1 VAAVAVLGAGLT
13 GASVALELAL
23 AGVPVTLVERD
34 AVPFNR
40 ASLRN
45 EGKVHLGL
53 IYANDPTLATAR
65 LQLRGALSFGRLL
78 RRWLGPAAGRLRRSS
93 PFVYAVARDSLLA
106 PDALAAHYA
115 AVQRLYD
122 GARAADPQADYVGT
136 VPEQLCERIDPA
148 SLEPRLA
155 SRHFTAAFRTAEV
168 AVDPAE
174 LAQHVRAAL
183 LAHPR
188 VALRSGHRVASVER
202 LGGLHRV
209 RGDGAAGPWSL
220 DARQVVNCLWEE
232 RLRIDRGMGLEPEPG
247 WLHRLKYRVVA
258 RLPRALRGGPS
269 VTMVLGPY
277 GDVVVRDDGTAYF
290 SWYPRGLRGWTHDL
304 AVPAE
309 WDAACRGD
317 VGPDAATA
325 QARDVLAA
333 IDAWYPGVADSEP
346 LLVDAGA
353 IVSWG
358 RTDVDDPA
366 SGLHDRTRVGV
377 RSAERYHSVDPGKL
391 TTAPLFGELAAQRVL
406 ALA

>member
-1 VAAVAVLGAGLT
+1 
-13 GASVALELAL
+13 
-23 AGVPVTLVERD
+23 
-34 AVPFNR
+34 
-40 ASLRN
+40 
-45 EGKVHLGL
+45 
-53 IYANDPTLATAR
+53 
-65 LQLRGALSFGRLL
+65 
-78 RRWLGPAAGRLRRSS
+78 
-93 PFVYAVARDSLLA
+93 
-106 PDALAAHYA
+106 
-115 AVQRLYD
+115 
-122 GARAADPQADYVGT
+122 
-136 VPEQLCERIDPA
+136 
-148 SLEPRLA
+148 
-155 SRHFTAAFRTAEV
+155 
-168 AVDPAE
+168 
-174 LAQHVRAAL
+174 
-183 LAHPR
+183 
-188 VALRSGHRVASVER
+188 
-202 LGGLHRV
+202 
-209 RGDGAAGPWSL
+209 
-220 DARQVVNCLWEE
+220 
-232 RLRIDRGMGLEPEPG
+232 
-247 WLHRLKYRVVA
+247 
-258 RLPRALRGGPS
+258 